1 LTFLYVQYD
10 EYDNALAVMI
20 SHSPIAWEHVQFKDV
35 AVKVKAADT
44 LYKGITFYLDEHPD
58 LLNDL
63 LKVIEARVDQSRVVE
78 IMRRAG
84 QLPLVK
90 EYLLGVQKNNLSS
103 VNEAI
108 NELLVEEEDWN
119 ALRDSITTYDNFDQL
134 ELAASLESHAL
145 TEFRRIAAL
154 IYKKNLKWKKAV
166 ALAKADKLYKDAME
180 TVSQSEDADLAED
193 LLRFFI
199 DENVAECFAAC
210 LYTCYDLIRPDVA
223 LELAWKNK
231 LMDFVMPYM
240 IQCLKDYSTKIDL
253 LMKDRREA
261 QEASKAGDAERKA
274 QEQAAN
280 AYLQLNSYLA
290 LPSASTNSQ
299 TPNASNTFGG
309 LPQL

>member
-1 LTFLYVQYD
+1 MQ
-10 EYDNALAVMI
+10 
-20 SHSPIAWEHVQFKDV
+20 
-35 AVKVKAADT
+35 
-44 LYKGITFYLDEHPD
+44 
-58 LLNDL
+58 
-63 LKVIEARVDQSRVVE
+63 VIEARVDQSRVVE

-108 NELLVEEEDWN
+108 NQLLVEEEDWN